1 MKQKDKETELHTE
14 RHAERAP
21 VREQDDWATDRETR

>member
-14 RHAERAP
+14 RHAERAA